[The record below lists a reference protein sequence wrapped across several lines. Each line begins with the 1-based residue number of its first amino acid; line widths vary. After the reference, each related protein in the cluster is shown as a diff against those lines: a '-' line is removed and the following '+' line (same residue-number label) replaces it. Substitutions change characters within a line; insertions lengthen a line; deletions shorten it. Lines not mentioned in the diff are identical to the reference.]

1 MARGQIIVETTQLD
15 AAAQKVDDL
24 ADKYLAEYTALYNAV
39 TEMQSAWSGVDNTAY
54 TNQIGGFK
62 DDFQRMEN
70 LMREYSSFL
79 KETANKYRATQADIK
94 TKAQQLAT
102 NA

>member
-15 AAAQKVDDL
+15 AAAQKVDAL
-24 ADKYLAEYTALYNAV
+24 ANKYLSEYTNLYRLV
-39 TEMQSAWSGVDNTAY
+39 SEMQTAWAGTDNTAY
-54 TNQIGGFK
+54 TTQIEGFK
-62 DDFQRMEN
+62 DDFQKMEA
-70 LMREYSSFL
+70 LMHDYATFL
-79 KETANKYRATQADIK
+79 KETAAKYRATQIDIK